1 MSPKGSGI
9 IGGNVAKPILVLGD
23 DLTLAPRI
31 AAALAADPAIECV
44 LTSRDP
50 DRMREVLAGTGV
62 VLRAADALATLLG
75 DAFAVINTSGP
86 FIAGEYPVAAECAR
100 RGVHYLD
107 LGCARE
113 YVTGIGVLG
122 RKAQA
127 SGALVVAGAGMSPA
141 VSGAL
146 ADYLATEFDQ
156 VREVNVALAIP
167 DRDFQGQG
175 VLGALRPWVGSA
187 MQLKRAGRWRES
199 YGWSEPAAVEFPKP
213 FARRR
218 AYLCDAVELALFPQR
233 YRAQT
238 VTFRAALE
246 GVLVSWAMAL
256 LARARR
262 RRWVQSASR
271 ANGAPLNDTAL
282 QRLLQ
287 SASAIRVQLHGQ
299 HAEQPRS
306 LSVCLAARSP
316 GRIPISASP
325 AIALA
330 RRWAREG
337 VAEGGT
343 LPCIGLVD
351 LEALKA
357 ELLDEDMVLVRS

>member
-1 MSPKGSGI
+1 M
-9 IGGNVAKPILVLGD
+9 AKPILVLGD
-23 DLTLAPRI
+23 DLALAPRI

-44 LTSRDP
+44 LTSPDP
-50 DRMREVLAGTGV
+50 ERLRETLLGTGV
-62 VLRAADALATLLG
+62 ALRASDDLATLLG

-86 FIAGEYPVAAECAR
+86 FVAGEYPVAAECAR

-107 LGCARE
+107 LGCGRE
-113 YVTGIGVLG
+113 YVTGIGILG
-122 RKAQA
+122 RRAQA
-127 SGALVVAGAGMSPA
+127 SGALLVAGAGASPA

-156 VREVNVALAIP
+156 VREVNVTLAIP
-167 DRDFQGQG
+167 DRDLAGRS
-175 VLGALRPWVGSA
+175 VLGALQPWVGSA
-187 MQLKRAGRWRES
+187 MQLKRAGRWREI
-199 YGWSEPAAVEFPKP
+199 YGWSEPTAVEFPKP

-218 AYLCDAVELALFPQR
+218 AYLCDGVELALFPQR

-238 VTFRAALE
+238 VTFRAALD
-246 GVLVSWAMAL
+246 GVLLSRAMAL
-256 LARARR
+256 LARVRR
-262 RRWVQSASR
+262 RRWAQSAQR
-271 ANGAPLNDTAL
+271 ANGAPLNDAAL

-287 SASAIRVQLHGQ
+287 SASAILVQLQGQ
-299 HAEQPRS
+299 RAQQLKS
-306 LSVCLAARSP
+306 LSVCLAARGR

-343 LPCIGLVD
+343 LPCVGLVD
-351 LEALKA
+351 LEALKT

>member
-1 MSPKGSGI
+1 M
-9 IGGNVAKPILVLGD
+9 AKPILVLGD
-23 DLTLAPRI
+23 DLGLAARI

-50 DRMREVLAGTGV
+50 GRLHELVAGTGV
-62 VLRAADALATLLG
+62 VLRARDALAMLLR
-75 DAFAVINTSGP
+75 DAFALINTSGP
-86 FIAGEYPVAAECAR
+86 FIAGHYPVAEECAR

-107 LGCARE
+107 LGCGRE
-113 YVTGIGVLG
+113 YVTGIGVLA

-127 SGALVVAGAGMSPA
+127 SGALVVAGAGASPA

-146 ADYLATEFDQ
+146 ADCLAAEFDQ
-156 VREVNVALAIP
+156 VREIDVALAIP
-167 DRDFQGQG
+167 DRDLEGQG
-175 VLGALRPWVGSA
+175 VLGALRPWVGSP
-187 MQLKRAGRWRES
+187 MQLKRAGRWREI
-199 YGWSEPAAVEFPKP
+199 YGWSEPAAVEFPEP
-213 FARRR
+213 LARRR

-238 VTFRAALE
+238 VTFRAALD
-246 GVLVSWAMAL
+246 GVLVSRAMAL

-262 RRWVQSASR
+262 GRWAQSAQR
-271 ANGAPLNDTAL
+271 ANGAPPDGAAW

-287 SASAIRVQLHGQ
+287 SASAIRVGLQGQ
-299 HAEQPRS
+299 RAQQPKA
-306 LSVCLAARSP
+306 LSVCLAARAR

-325 AIALA
+325 VIALA

-337 VAEGGT
+337 VAQGGA

-357 ELLDEDMVLVRS
+357 ELLGEDMVLLRS